1 MFSRFLQLG
10 VHYTCCFFG
19 RRARRACKNTIGSLL
34 LLQLQTWE
42 FATKYLESAMK
53 CSQRPC
59 ISLQN
64 IQRVRIAVEV
74 LFTIVVLFGFTFYL
88 VMYEEEF
95 KHSWWLWDKIWWLWP
110 YQPVIRTVMAFW
122 VLMVLSS
129 STINVSSLV
138 MLRQQ
143 IRRLRESGTN
153 I

>member
-1 MFSRFLQLG
+1 
-10 VHYTCCFFG
+10 
-19 RRARRACKNTIGSLL
+19 
-34 LLQLQTWE
+34 
-42 FATKYLESAMK
+42 LESAMK

-74 LFTIVVLFGFTFYL
+74 LFTIVVLSGFTFYL
-88 VMYEEEF
+88 VMYEKEL
-95 KHSWWLWDKIWWLWP
+95 KHSCWLWDKIWWLWP